1 MTLASSLEQLEPGTV
16 ERACTGDRAAL
27 ERLVNVMQRPF
38 YNLALR
44 MLGDRSLAEDATQ
57 ECLLRVITHL
67 SQFRGHAKFGTW
79 ATRIAVNAIFD
90 FKSGLTRVPRVSF
103 DEFAEGLAKGRDA
116 SAPER
121 PEDALLLKELK
132 TLCGRALLHCLDGDH
147 RVAFVLGE
155 ILEFEADDAAE
166 ILGLEPA
173 AWRKRLSR
181 ARAELTAFFTRECSV
196 HTPGRPCACHRR
208 LGRALE
214 IGRVDPTHL
223 EVRIGDL
230 AVLRRRLAVLD
241 GESRTQAM
249 YRDEATPDLRAEVLT
264 SVRAAL
270 FQMAT

>member
-1 MTLASSLEQLEPGTV
+1 MTLAAALQALPDDTV
-16 ERACTGDRAAL
+16 ARACAGDRNAVQ
-27 ERLVNVMQRPF
+27 ELVSAMQRPF

-67 SQFRGHAKFGTW
+67 SQYRGQAKFGTW
-79 ATRIAVNAIFD
+79 ATRIAVNAILD
-90 FKSGLTRVPRVSF
+90 FKSGIARSARVTF
-103 DEFAEGLAKGRDA
+103 DQFAEGLANGRDPSA
-116 SAPER
+116 SER

-155 ILEFEADDAAE
+155 ILEFESEDAAE

-173 AWRKRLSR
+173 TWRKRLSR
-181 ARAELTAFFTRECSV
+181 ARAELTAFFARECSV
-196 HTPGRPCACHRR
+196 HTPGRACACHRR

-214 IGRVDPTHL
+214 LGRVDPSNL

-241 GESRTQAM
+241 DEPRTRAM
-249 YRDEATPDLRAEVLT
+249 YQADDTPDLRAEVLESLRT
-264 SVRAAL
+264 AL
-270 FQMAT
+270 FELAS

>member
-1 MTLASSLEQLEPGTV
+1 MTPAAALQALRPDTV
-16 ERACTGDRAAL
+16 ARACAGDRGAL
-27 ERLVNVMQRPF
+27 QELVSAMQRPF

-44 MLGDRSLAEDATQ
+44 MLGDRTLAEDATQ

-67 SQFRGHAKFGTW
+67 SQYRAEAKFGTW
-79 ATRIAVNAIFD
+79 ATRIAVNAILD
-90 FKSGLTRVPRVSF
+90 FRSGVARHARVRF
-103 DEFAEGLAKGRDA
+103 EDFAEGLASGRDPE
-116 SAPER
+116 APER
-121 PEDALLLKELK
+121 PEDAVLLKELK

-173 AWRKRLSR
+173 TWRKRLSR

-196 HTPGRPCACHRR
+196 HTPGRACACHRR

-214 IGRVDPTHL
+214 IGRVDPSNL

-241 GESRTQAM
+241 DVSRTRAM
-249 YRDEATPDLRAEVLT
+249 YQADDLPDLRADVLA
-264 SVRAAL
+264 SVRTAL
-270 FQMAT
+270 FELAS